1 MCVLEHKEEA
11 RHVLK
16 ECLSNESVIFSP
28 LTECLIT
35 PSILS

>member
-1 MCVLEHKEEA
+1 MYVLEHKEEV

-16 ECLSNESVIFSP
+16 ECLSNESVIFSS

-35 PSILS
+35 PSKLS